1 MSGKTRIKN
10 IGVIRA
16 RSSSETLAENS
27 VGDESVRA
35 ESVSAVSAKVP
46 GQSAPGGAATLLD
59 PVQTA
64 RDLEDAARA
73 YTEVVQ
79 VLEAITRSTQGPADP
94 AAAAAINAMATHLE
108 SAWSRWDDAHRRLIG
123 AERRTTVVA

>member
-16 RSSSETLAENS
+16 RSSSETLAEKS
-27 VGDESVRA
+27 VGA
-35 ESVSAVSAKVP
+35 ESVSAVSEAVSE
-46 GQSAPGGAATLLD
+46 QSAPGGAATLLD

-79 VLEAITRSTQGPADP
+79 VLEAITKSTQSPGNP
-94 AAAAAINAMATHLE
+94 AAVAAIDAMATHLE

-123 AERRTTVVA
+123 SERRTTVVA